1 MSSLMHSFE
10 KRYWDLKDEIKWKP
24 EIYMP
29 NKDGIIT
36 DFVPFI
42 TPTATQQ
49 ITFLGSGY
57 PENASFCFHGYH
69 GIVDKDRIIRDIK
82 SSAFG
87 SGSKIR
93 ASCRS
98 ASRST
103 KNRICTV
110 QFFCVRHKMYNNNY
124 QTYNEE
130 CIQAVGTILQKEH
143 MSRSRPGRSLND
155 HVTPNESLEFDES
168 PAIKR
173 RRTTSIR
180 PMSREACC
188 PFGFTVFCCENDK
201 SWYLLFHARYVLHCA
216 PKESFLLLWC
226 LNILSFYNN

>member
-1 MSSLMHSFE
+1 M
-10 KRYWDLKDEIKWKP
+10 KDVIRWRP

-42 TPTATQQ
+42 TPTASQQ
-49 ITFLGSGY
+49 VSFYGSGY

-69 GIVDKDRIIRDIK
+69 GIVDKDRIIQDIK

-110 QFFCVRHKMYNNNY
+110 QFFCLRHKIYKNISKIYND
-124 QTYNEE
+124 Q

-143 MSRSRPGRSLND
+143 MSKSSSDRIIND
-155 HVTPNESLEFDES
+155 SPDSDEK
-168 PAIKR
+168 PEVKR
-173 RRTTSIR
+173 RRTTSYR
-180 PMSREACC
+180 PTSKEECC
-188 PFGFTVFCCENDK
+188 PFGFTIFCSEEDTC
-201 SWYLLFHARYVLHCA
+201 WYLLFHARYVLVC
-216 PKESFLLLWC
+216 PPNLSYLLICHHKVTFSSNLYV
-226 LNILSFYNN
+226 LLV